1 MNGGFDFGILILGLG
16 ALAFLAGLGT
26 WFWEFMQSTKKP
38 SVNMREEDKALMSL
52 LKEPTNDFSLPEIRT
67 RTVISKFLSPPPA
80 ICEPGIPSI
89 TEFELV
95 AETVDSD
102 ETYAESLQDKVEVD
116 EPPLPAESHE
126 ASPELPNSTFL
137 TCSGHAAWLSSEN
150 DRDSSSISR
159 AIFRNDYNSLIF
171 AFEGFSSHSWPKE
184 VLFSRETE
192 SIYTGTAKYGQIS
205 VFCSINFPELKGKDL
220 KFEGWWQVDR
230 HDGRKYHKYRINGS
244 LKASR
249 QIEPP
254 DVKQPTG
261 LPAPRVAAAPSP
273 APAVPHEIS
282 IPGRRFS
289 LGYGEFRGRP
299 FIEILENGRPWGD
312 SHRKAKKHFSF
323 GRRKA
328 RMILVAKKQIRE
340 FVATRGEGLLS
351 TPASIA
357 GAPLL
362 DEALTV
368 NKQDSFR
375 IGAIYLPYP
384 HLKLVHKEES
394 LGIGLSKADALL
406 SLWSKIDEWAKKN

>member
-1 MNGGFDFGILILGLG
+1 MTPDNLV
-16 ALAFLAGLGT
+16 ALAIFGTAAVALLAGLGA
-26 WFWEFMQSTKKP
+26 WVWEILRGTQNSSAALLAEAPVTPSLSKKQ
-38 SVNMREEDKALMSL
+38 
-52 LKEPTNDFSLPEIRT
+52 TNDLPVPKIQT
-67 RTVISKFLSPPPA
+67 RPNISKFLLPPSA
-80 ICEPGIPSI
+80 IPQPGIPSI
-89 TEFELV
+89 TEFELG
-95 AETVDSD
+95 AETVEND

-126 ASPELPNSTFL
+126 ASPEPPNSTFL
-137 TCSGHAAWLSSEN
+137 TCSGHAAWLSPED

-171 AFEGFSSHSWPKE
+171 AFKGFSSHSWPKE
-184 VLFSRETE
+184 ILFSRETE
-192 SIYTGTAKYGQIS
+192 SIYTGTAKYDQIS
-205 VFCSINFPELKGKDL
+205 VFCSISFPELKGKDL
-220 KFEGWWQVDR
+220 KFDGWWQVDR
-230 HDGRKYHKYRINGS
+230 HDGGKYLKYRVSGS

-254 DVKQPTG
+254 AVKQPAG

-289 LGYGEFRGRP
+289 LGYGRFRGKP

-328 RMILVAKKQIRE
+328 RMILVAEKQIRE
-340 FVATRGEGLLS
+340 FVAARGEGLLS
-351 TPASIA
+351 TPAIIT

-362 DEALTV
+362 DEAVTV

-375 IGAIYLPYP
+375 IGTVVLPYP
-384 HLKLVHKEES
+384 HIKLVHKEES

-406 SLWSKIDEWAKKN
+406 SLWPKIDEWAKRN